1 MDKQRQFSL
10 SQLCVAVTAS
20 AVACWL
26 YVVWWQLLLLIAVS
40 LLPAIASVLLIIRFR
55 KKTQIVY
62 SAIWLSLLSCLFLV
76 LYVLSGGPMMWV
88 DVTYLT
94 TKSGDSTPIWLT
106 QFYEP
111 LELLNVPANPFMGL
125 IEAYY
130 KAWRD
135 YCEIIQAGG
144 V

>member
-1 MDKQRQFSL
+1 
-10 SQLCVAVTAS
+10 
-20 AVACWL
+20 
-26 YVVWWQLLLLIAVS
+26 
-40 LLPAIASVLLIIRFR
+40 
-55 KKTQIVY
+55 
-62 SAIWLSLLSCLFLV
+62 
-76 LYVLSGGPMMWV
+76 MMWV

-111 LELLNVPANPFMGL
+111 LELLNVPANPFKGL

-135 YCEIIQAGG
+135 YCGIIQAGG